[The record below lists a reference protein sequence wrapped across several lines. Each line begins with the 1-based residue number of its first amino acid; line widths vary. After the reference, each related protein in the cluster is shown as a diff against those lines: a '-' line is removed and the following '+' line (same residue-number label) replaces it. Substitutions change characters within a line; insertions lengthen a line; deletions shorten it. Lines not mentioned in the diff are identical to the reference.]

1 MVNVA
6 LLLDQIIA
14 TPLRSMVE
22 AQQESA
28 NATVEFLTS
37 LIDENGKP
45 KGIELAYEQTV
56 FDPERGAVS
65 EKNRVKIPLLTLVPV
80 PYLSIDEAEIDFS
93 AKIVA
98 TSKQQKGKFVPL
110 YAVYAPKAETKTDL
124 NGELNIKI
132 KVKRT
137 EIPEGI
143 ARMITVL
150 SNSITVGEG

>member
-56 FDPERGAVS
+56 FDPERG
-65 EKNRVKIPLLTLVPV
+65 L
-80 PYLSIDEAEIDFS
+80 
-93 AKIVA
+93 
-98 TSKQQKGKFVPL
+98 
-110 YAVYAPKAETKTDL
+110 
-124 NGELNIKI
+124 
-132 KVKRT
+132 
-137 EIPEGI
+137 
-143 ARMITVL
+143 
-150 SNSITVGEG
+150 